1 MNKKMF
7 RVAAFSA
14 ATLSFLYIMTLDSS
28 RPLKTAEINPLQ
40 GAPAPLEINPN
51 ALNTQKREI
60 ASSLASSAPSVL
72 DDKNN
77 IEPGIR
83 DIKQFRQKVFL
94 NEKERL
100 YKKDLLQN
108 PTFLKTMAR
117 WLNNPN
123 TDNDN
128 ISFAIDSLIEGLESG
143 SAIAREE
150 IIKLV
155 QDGRIEDPK
164 LATADRETLAGIKAE
179 LLHLW
184 SAHEN
189 IESSIA
195 QMLPGKV
202 SQKIW
207 ANVKAHQNNNHQESL
222 QQIAQNKRTE
232 K

>member
-28 RPLKTAEINPLQ
+28 RPLKTVEINPLQ
-40 GAPAPLEINPN
+40 GAPAPQEINPQT
-51 ALNTQKREI
+51 LNTPQRDL
-60 ASSLASSAPSVL
+60 ASSLASSAPAVL

-77 IEPGIR
+77 IEPNIR
-83 DIKQFRQKVFL
+83 EIKQFRQKVFL

-100 YKKDLLQN
+100 YKKEIVQN

-123 TDNDN
+123 TDSDN
-128 ISFAIDSLIEGLESG
+128 ISFAIDSLIEGLEGG
-143 SAIAREE
+143 STLAREE

-164 LATADRETLAGIKAE
+164 LAASDREILAGIKAE

-184 SAHEN
+184 STHEN
-189 IESSIA
+189 IESSVT
-195 QMLPGKV
+195 QLLPGKV

-207 ANVKAHQNNNHQESL
+207 SNVKAHQDNNYQESL
-222 QQIAQNKRTE
+222 QQLAQNKSE